1 MKKST
6 KIFSMFLALVM
17 VFTMLG
23 TTTTALAVW
32 DDEMLGEESRDY
44 QKYMQFEGNVLVKY
58 TGTNSR
64 VINVPRGTEIGEGA
78 FKDHTEIRE
87 VHFNVEM
94 SKIGKEAFKGCTNLE
109 DVFAQE
115 IYDIGDSAFEDCHRL
130 QGFSF
135 ATWNKHPSYY
145 NLGKAAFKNCTEFR
159 AFLGDA
165 VNWGIK
171 EDTFKNCPKLK
182 YLILNGSLK
191 RIDPTAFNITNND
204 QVVGRTTPTIFSDV
218 GGNVPETFAKKYGMK
233 FVIGRPTAKDHP
245 GDYVT
250 ENAIL
255 EKIPVPLFCCEIP
268 DEKHPYGYRQYTSM
282 SAIRY
287 YKMVD
292 YNYVEYKYA
301 VLRDVAAECSQLDTT
316 KFNIEYMPKEKAVN
330 IIFGEDYVPNG
341 SEYEYI
347 DRYNYFPDN
356 SVTKMP
362 LYFNGQLSNQFAY
375 NIGGRACV
383 ILKDLLQKMNAPY
396 QIAFINGGL
405 AYFKVGRDTFK
416 QVRFDPREVPTDR
429 L

>member
-6 KIFSMFLALVM
+6 KIFSMFLAMVM
-17 VFTMLG
+17 VFSMLG
-23 TTTTALAVW
+23 TFTASAVW
-32 DDEMLGEESRDY
+32 DDELYPADESRDY

-64 VINVPRGTEIGEGA
+64 VIDVPRGTEIGEGA
-78 FKDHTEIRE
+78 FKGHTEIRE
-87 VHFNVEM
+87 VYFNVEM

-165 VNWGIK
+165 VNWEIK
-171 EDTFKNCPKLK
+171 EDAFENCPKLK

-218 GGNVPETFAKKYGMK
+218 GGNVPETFAKKYGMN

-245 GDYVT
+245 GDYRT
-250 ENAIL
+250 ENAIFDGRQSVFSYR
-255 EKIPVPLFCCEIP
+255 EPVVKEW
-268 DEKHPYGYRQYTSM
+268 GTTYRGSEGVKKV
-282 SAIRY
+282 AIY
-287 YKMVD
+287 EMGD
-292 YNYVEYKYA
+292 YHYA

-330 IIFGEDYVPNG
+330 IIFGEAYFHNG
-341 SEYEYI
+341 TENEYI
-347 DRYNYFPDN
+347 DKYNYIPN
-356 SVTKMP
+356 TSVTKMP

-375 NIGGRACV
+375 NIGGKACV
-383 ILKDLLQKMNAPY
+383 ILKDFLQEMNAPY
-396 QIAFINGGL
+396 NLSVCGTGYEGL
-405 AYFKVGRDTFK
+405 AFFNLDKETFK
-416 QVRFDPREVPTDR
+416 QIDYPSSFKID
-429 L
+429 